1 MKKLL
6 LILLV
11 VYGCSTPEQ
20 PQEMPI
26 NCNCGTVIESQ
37 SFNVLGQNQFSVIKV
52 KNNCTGII
60 KQIQKNGVISVGTNL
75 CNY

>member
-11 VYGCSTPEQ
+11 IYGCSTPEQ
-20 PQEMPI
+20 QQTT
-26 NCNCGTVIESQ
+26 NTDCNCGTVIESQ

-60 KQIQKNGVISVGTNL
+60 KQIQRNGVVSIGTNL